1 LPVRGGDED
10 QNLKEGNELAK
21 REFEAAKA
29 LAASQMEDDK
39 DMMVVLM
46 LAYEGEEEDAEAE
59 K

>member
-1 LPVRGGDED
+1 M
-10 QNLKEGNELAK
+10 AK

-46 LAYEGEEEDAEAE
+46 LAYDGDDGDEQAEEEME
-59 K
+59 

>member
-1 LPVRGGDED
+1 MT
-10 QNLKEGNELAK
+10 K

-29 LAASQMEDDK
+29 LAASQMKDNK

>member
-1 LPVRGGDED
+1 LPVRGGNEN
-10 QNLKEGNELAK
+10 QNKGGNDLTK

-29 LAASQMEDDK
+29 LAASQMKDNK